1 MNWIANYVDK
11 KIGLL
16 LFVISL
22 VLIASWLL
30 ICWVAIYN
38 LFFIDRSNADEL
50 GKNIINSISLV
61 VVAIAIIDVA
71 KYMIEQEV
79 IGTSQTIED
88 VRHKLLK
95 FCSVI
100 FVAIMLEALLAVFI
114 ATKQDISLL
123 LYPSLLI
130 LSISAFLIWFSITHN
145 KLKEKN

>member
-1 MNWIANYVDK
+1 MENLPQKVDK
-11 KIGLL
+11 YLSNI
-16 LFVISL
+16 LFYISL
-22 VLIASWLL
+22 ILIASWLL
-30 ICWVAIYN
+30 ICWIAIYKV
-38 LFFIDRSNADEL
+38 FFVDRSNVEDL

-79 IGTSQTIED
+79 LWTTQTIED
-88 VRHKLLK
+88 VKHKLIK

-123 LYPSLLI
+123 IYPSFLI
-130 LSISAFLIWFSITHN
+130 LSVSIFLIWFSFMHN
-145 KLKEKN
+145 KLSEK